1 MSTGSQDLNLCV
13 WLCMCVVVYVRQKA
27 DAQVVELQ
35 AGREKA
41 QQKLAKVQ
49 KEASEVRGKV
59 KELSSLLDTE
69 KAG

>member
-1 MSTGSQDLNLCV
+1 MTGVQTCALPILC
-13 WLCMCVVVYVRQKA
+13 VRQKA
-27 DAQVVELQ
+27 EAQVVELQ

-49 KEASEVRGKV
+49 KEASEARGKA
-59 KELSSLLDTE
+59 KELSGLLDTE